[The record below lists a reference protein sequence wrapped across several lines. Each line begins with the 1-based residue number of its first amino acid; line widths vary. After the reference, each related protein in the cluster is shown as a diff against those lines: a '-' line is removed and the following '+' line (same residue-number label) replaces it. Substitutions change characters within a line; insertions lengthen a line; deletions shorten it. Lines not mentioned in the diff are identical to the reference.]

1 MDGPIDRVARRA
13 EQRAFLLDD
22 PDSFLAGVRE
32 ALRAIEAVLPQPPGR
47 LEPKR
52 KTRRAAS

>member
-1 MDGPIDRVARRA
+1 MDGPIDRVAGRA
-13 EQRAFLLDD
+13 EQRAFLFDD

-47 LEPKR
+47 LEQRR